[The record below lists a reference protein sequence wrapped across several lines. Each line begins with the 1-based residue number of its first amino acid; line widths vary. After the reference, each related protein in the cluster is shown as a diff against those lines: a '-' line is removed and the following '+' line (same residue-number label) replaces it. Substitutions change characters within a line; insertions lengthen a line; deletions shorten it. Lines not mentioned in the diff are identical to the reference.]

1 MADYTQEVT
10 KCYTVNFSDDG
21 MLESILVE
29 EDGGFGRWMYKRTPK
44 GMELPLTDHIFE
56 ETVEAFLD
64 DGGILE
70 ANELYKILRKQDKY
84 YADLM
89 LKAYKTYI
97 KLYVLNSNL
106 HQDAFWG
113 K

>member
-1 MADYTQEVT
+1 MANENQEFRT
-10 KCYTVNFSDDG
+10 EHTIQFDDNG
-21 MLESILVE
+21 MLESILVVE
-29 EDGGFGRWMYKRTPK
+29 VGRFGRWLYKRQPK
-44 GMELPLTDHIFE
+44 GMELPLTDDIFE

-64 DGGILE
+64 KGMVE
-70 ANELYKILRKQDKY
+70 ANKLYKKLRTNDQY

>member
-1 MADYTQEVT
+1 MAKENQEVT
-10 KCYTVNFSDDG
+10 KLYSVNFEDNG
-21 MLESILVE
+21 MLESVLVE
-29 EDGGFGRWMYKRTPK
+29 EEEGFGRWMYKRTPK
-44 GMELPLTDHIFE
+44 GMELPLTDDIFE
-56 ETVEAFLD
+56 ETVEAFLN

-70 ANELYKILRKQDKY
+70 ANELYKILRKQDEY

-97 KLYVLNSNL
+97 KVYVLGSNL